1 MKKKILSLIIAVLLI
16 VPCLALNVS
25 AATTPEISILNNGQ
39 NLEYQG
45 NNYVRFDASMVEFEV
60 EDSIEDVDYNI
71 IGADIKSADYDLSP
85 NNAII
90 RAYFTYND
98 GSMLTA
104 TFINDNFYYSE
115 YQRMITNPDKFTVDF
130 YYPDDN
136 TVTANSEA
144 FFGEATSLYGDD
156 LWYSNQMDVTVKA
169 EDNSF
174 YINKGCLFIVDDTYY
189 YYDYE
194 KAGITDPYSFNA
206 YEIEGW
212 IEVYKIT
219 DPDLCAQLDAAYSEY
234 NDDFIGLLGSD
245 FTESFAIV
253 LLVLVFAVIPLAAM
267 IVFLILA
274 IRAKTPS
281 YKKLFTVIYITAA
294 TGLVVFVITVLLIT
308 LLK

>member
-1 MKKKILSLIIAVLLI
+1 MQKKILSLIIATLLLL
-16 VPCLALNVS
+16 PCFAINAS
-25 AATTPEISILNNGQ
+25 AMATKKIAILNNGQ

-45 NNYVRFDASMVEFEV
+45 NNFVRFDASMVEFEV

-115 YQRMITNPDKFTVDF
+115 YQRLMQNPDEFTVEF

-136 TVTANSEA
+136 TVTADADA
-144 FFGEATSLYGDD
+144 FYGEPTNLYGED
-156 LWYSNQMDVTVKA
+156 LWYSDRMDVTVKM

-174 YINKGCLFIVDDTYY
+174 YINKGCLFITDDNYY
-189 YYDYE
+189 YLDYA
-194 KAGITDPYSFNA
+194 KSGITDPYGFDP
-206 YEIEGW
+206 YEIVGW

-219 DPDLCAQLDAAYSEY
+219 DAEVLTELDEACSEY
-234 NDDFIGLLGSD
+234 NDDLIGLLDSD
-245 FTESFAIV
+245 ITDNIAAVI
-253 LLVLVFAVIPLAAM
+253 LTIAFAVIPLAALV
-267 IVFLILA
+267 VFLILA

-281 YKKLFTVIYITAA
+281 YKKLFRAICITTAA
-294 TGLVVFVITVLLIT
+294 ELVVFAVTVVLLT
-308 LLK
+308 VFK

>member
-16 VPCLALNVS
+16 VPCLALNIS
-25 AATTPEISILNNGQ
+25 AAATPEISILNNGQ

-45 NNYVRFDASMVEFEV
+45 NNYVRFDASLVDF
-60 EDSIEDVDYNI
+60 DIEEYLDDVQYNL
-71 IGADIKSADYDLSP
+71 GNIKSADYEFSY
-85 NNAII
+85 NKAII

-104 TFINDNFYYSE
+104 SFINDNFYYSE

-144 FFGEATSLYGDD
+144 FFGEVTSLYGDD
-156 LWYSNQMDVTVKA
+156 LWYSDQMDVTVNA

-174 YINKGCLFIVDDTYY
+174 YINKGCLFILDDTYY

-206 YEIEGW
+206 YDVEGW

-219 DPDLCAQLDAAYSEY
+219 DSHLCLQLDEAYNEY
-234 NDDFIGLLGSD
+234 NSDFIGLLGSD

-253 LLVLVFAVIPLAAM
+253 LLVLVFAVIPLAAL

-308 LLK
+308 FLK